1 MKTIKRFQDRNSER
15 NEVLD
20 LGDIGHDLKY
30 HMRQVR
36 LDCLLAR
43 QR

>member
-1 MKTIKRFQDRNSER
+1 MKIIKRFQDRNSQK
-15 NEVLD
+15 NEGLD
-20 LGDIGHDLKY
+20 LNDICHDLKY

-36 LDCLLAR
+36 LDRLLAR